1 MEKTTTEKTT
11 AARGLVRACLARPWR
26 RLSPALVAVMLL
38 ALTTEIAMS
47 AGKPKLAPTD
57 RGNAVAKACLQTR
70 ADASVP
76 PMWSGQVRNYCAQTL
91 VVKAVCRGADFHSD
105 YPWAGAYAR
114 AGTSLFTLPPD
125 GEWRPVTQ
133 TSSSC
138 GDLDDVLLM
147 ACFRK
152 DGASAESYDYIP
164 QPTRG
169 TLFDSTP
176 SAGDGLAPLEFYD
189 CFDTSEWQHDE
200 ETEAAATDLE
210 TIAADWTAKAAA
222 NDQNLLNSAH
232 SSYAYCSAYLGSSTF
247 HLSDVFPWDAEKGA
261 YMPSAAAADRRDP
274 NGLMPLWRQ
283 AVAHLNISSLSCE
296 VDDGITIRRRWENF
310 GGHGANLR
318 IVRMNWRPDPQQDV
332 P

>member
-1 MEKTTTEKTT
+1 MEGRPNTTT
-11 AARGLVRACLARPWR
+11 
-26 RLSPALVAVMLL
+26 LSAFALMLL
-38 ALTTEIAMS
+38 GLTTESAMA

-57 RGNAVAKACLQTR
+57 RGNAVAEACLQTR

-76 PMWSGQVRNYCAQTL
+76 PMWSGQVRNHCAQTL

-114 AGTSLFTLPPD
+114 TGTSLFTLPPD

-152 DGASAESYDYIP
+152 DGASAGSYDYIP

-169 TLFDSTP
+169 TLFDSLP

-200 ETEAAATDLE
+200 ETDMAAMTDLE
-210 TIAADWTAKAAA
+210 TAAADWTAKAAA
-222 NDQNLLNSAH
+222 NDQNLLNSPTN
-232 SSYAYCSAYLGSSTF
+232 YAYCSLGFGGKAYI
-247 HLSDVFPWDAEKGA
+247 SDVFPWQGEEGFSALLNRDGGKYSDPHGSWLPDDAT
-261 YMPSAAAADRRDP
+261 
-274 NGLMPLWRQ
+274 NGLGR
-283 AVAHLNISSLSCE
+283 
-296 VDDGITIRRRWENF
+296 VDNS
-310 GGHGANLR
+310 HG
-318 IVRMNWRPDPQQDV
+318 
-332 P
+332 